1 MKKFFSWLFFLAVL
15 LVPVYLHA
23 GDSVMI
29 NMSVSSYNPETI
41 KVAVLNLE
49 GNTERYESELPGG
62 KTWRVDNA
70 GELVADGVAS
80 MLLSFPG
87 YEVIERDQLKHIL
100 EEQDLQMTDVIKN
113 KSVQEVGN
121 ILGCDAVV
129 LGNVVEY
136 FAWQEF
142 VFWGTDLSFNIRLVD
157 VRTGTVIWS
166 ASVSVRKNSGNAGA
180 ALIKACT
187 LLKKD
192 LGKRFEDVKKK
203 RDSRNRVSDG
213 KVRKRKN

>member
-1 MKKFFSWLFFLAVL
+1 MKKSIIYLIFFAVL
-15 LVPVYLHA
+15 FMPVCLYA

-29 NMSVSSYNPETI
+29 NMSVSAYNPETV

-80 MLLSFPG
+80 MLLSFPD
-87 YEVIERDQLKHIL
+87 YKVIERDQVKHIL
-100 EEQDLQMTDVIKN
+100 EEQDLQMTDIIKN

-129 LGNVVEY
+129 LGNVIEY
-136 FAWQEF
+136 FSWQEF

-157 VRTGTVIWS
+157 VKTGTVIWS
-166 ASVSVRKNSGNAGA
+166 ASVSIRKNSGNAGA

-187 LLKKD
+187 LLKRD
-192 LGKRFEDVKKK
+192 LEKRFEDVKKK

-213 KVRKRKN
+213 KIRKRRD

>member
-1 MKKFFSWLFFLAVL
+1 MRNFNSCLVFLFVL
-15 LVPVYLHA
+15 LFRGFLYA

-29 NMSVSSYNPETI
+29 NMSVSAYNPAPI
-41 KVAVLNLE
+41 RVAVLNLE

-70 GELVADGVAS
+70 GELVSDGVAS
-80 MLLSFPG
+80 MLLSFPD

-100 EEQDLQMTDVIKN
+100 EEQNLQMTDIVKN

-136 FAWQEF
+136 FSWQEF

-157 VRTGTVIWS
+157 VKTGTVIWS
-166 ASVSVRKNSGNAGA
+166 ASVSIRKNSGNAGA

-192 LGKRFEDVKKK
+192 LEKRFENVRNK
-203 RDSRNRVSDG
+203 RDNRNKISDG
-213 KVRKRKN
+213 KIRKKRS

>member
-1 MKKFFSWLFFLAVL
+1 MRKIILFFAGFVF
-15 LVPVYLHA
+15 VTSAFA

-29 NMSVSSYNPETI
+29 NMSSAAYSEEPL

-62 KTWRVDNA
+62 KSWRVDNA

-80 MLLSFPG
+80 MLLGFNK
-87 YEVIERDQLKHIL
+87 YTLIERDQLRHIL
-100 EEQDLQMTDVIKN
+100 DEQNLQMSDVIRD

-136 FAWQEF
+136 FSWQEF
-142 VFWGTDLSFNIRLVD
+142 VFWGTDVSFNIRLVN
-157 VRTGTVIWS
+157 VKTGTVIWS

-180 ALIKACT
+180 ALIKACN
-187 LLKKD
+187 LLQKR
-192 LGKRFEDVKKK
+192 LGKKLNTRGKEKHKPSGEKSRRSK
-203 RDSRNRVSDG
+203 R
-213 KVRKRKN
+213 